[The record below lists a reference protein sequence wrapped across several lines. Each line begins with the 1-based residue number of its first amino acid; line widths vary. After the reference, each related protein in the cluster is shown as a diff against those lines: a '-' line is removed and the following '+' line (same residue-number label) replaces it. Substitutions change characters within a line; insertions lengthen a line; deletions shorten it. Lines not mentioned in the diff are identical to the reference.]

1 MNGNTRRLHFD
12 ATITRKRTPFLCGGM
27 LAGTVLIALCALPR
41 LTAAPVAYQSSQ
53 SSVTKQSSLDY
64 LVQGGRIVDGTG
76 APERLADVGIRGDR
90 IIFIGDAA
98 AAHVTA
104 THIISAKGLII
115 SPGFIDPHTHAD
127 AYLSDPERRS
137 NLNYIMQG
145 VTTVVTGND
154 GGGPINIGAT
164 LDKWQA
170 GGIGTNVVL
179 FAGFGTI
186 RRTVMSMVASA
197 PTPEQLD
204 EMRAEVRTAMQQG
217 AFGLS
222 TGLFYAPQSFSR
234 TDEVIALAKVAAE
247 FGGIYDTHMRDEDS
261 YSIGLLGSIDETLR
275 IGQEAGIPV
284 HISHIKALGP
294 EVWGKSEPAIAKI
307 NAARAAGQK
316 VFACQ
321 YPYNGSGTALP
332 AALLPPWAQEG
343 TPEERQARLVDPAQR
358 AKLLVAIQE
367 NIKRRG
373 GANTLLFT
381 SHKIPELFAKT
392 LAQVAAARKM
402 PAAEAAVEILQK
414 SAREKT
420 MNQLGLISFNMSE
433 KDIANFMREPWD
445 MTCSDG
451 SPGHPR
457 LYGTFPRKLRMYVY
471 QKKFI
476 TLPFMV
482 HVSSAEPA
490 EMLGLRER
498 GLLRKGYIADVI
510 AFNPKTV
517 ADKATYEHPEVLS
530 VGMQYV
536 FINGKLAVNDG
547 NYTGALAGR
556 TLRHQP
562 RMAADK

>member
-1 MNGNTRRLHFD
+1 M
-12 ATITRKRTPFLCGGM
+12 RTPSHLCAVI
-27 LAGTVLIALCALPR
+27 LTSAILIALCVLPR
-41 LTAAPVAYQSSQ
+41 LAATPVARSSLR
-53 SSVTKQSSLDY
+53 SAVSKQGPLDY
-64 LVQGGRIVDGTG
+64 LLEGGRIVDGTG
-76 APERLADVGIRGDR
+76 APERRADVGIRGDR
-90 IIFIGDAA
+90 IVFIGDAA

-104 THIISAKGLII
+104 SHVISAKGLII

-127 AYLSDPERRS
+127 AYLSDPARRS

-164 LDKWQA
+164 LEKWQA
-170 GGIGTNVVL
+170 GGIGTNVAL
-179 FAGFGTI
+179 LTGFGTI
-186 RRTVMSMVASA
+186 RRAVMGMVASA
-197 PTPEQLD
+197 PTPTQLD
-204 EMRAEVRTAMQQG
+204 EMRADVRAAMQQG

-222 TGLFYAPQSFSR
+222 TGLFYAPQSFSK
-234 TDEVIALAKVAAE
+234 TDEVIALAKVAAD

-275 IGQEAGIPV
+275 IGREAGIPV

-294 EVWGKSEPAIAKI
+294 QVWGESIPAIAKI
-307 NAARAAGQK
+307 NAARTAGQK

-343 TPEERQARLVDPAQR
+343 TPGERQARLVDPAQR
-358 AKLLVAIQE
+358 AKLLTAIQE

-381 SHKIPELFAKT
+381 SHKMPELFAKT
-392 LAQVAAARKM
+392 LAQVATARKM
-402 PAAEAAVEILQK
+402 PPAETALAILQM
-414 SAREKT
+414 SARDKM
-420 MNQLGLISFNMSE
+420 MNQLGVISFNMSE
-433 KDIANFMREPWD
+433 KDIENFMRVPWD

-457 LYGTFPRKLRMYVY
+457 LYGTFPRKLKMYVF
-471 QKKFI
+471 QKKLI

-490 EMLGLRER
+490 EMLGLYER
-498 GLLRKGYIADVI
+498 GLLRKGYIADLI
-510 AFNPKTV
+510 AFNPRTV

-530 VGMQYV
+530 EGMQYV
-536 FINGKLAVNDG
+536 FINGKLVVNEG
-547 NYTGALAGR
+547 TYTGALAGR
-556 TLRHQP
+556 ALRH
-562 RMAADK
+562 RTSVVADK